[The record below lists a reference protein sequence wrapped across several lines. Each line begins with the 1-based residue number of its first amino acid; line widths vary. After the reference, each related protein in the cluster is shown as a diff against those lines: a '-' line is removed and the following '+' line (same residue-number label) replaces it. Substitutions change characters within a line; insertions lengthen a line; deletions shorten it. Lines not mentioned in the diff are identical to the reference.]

1 MIDRID
7 EEQHFVRNRRSEMGK
22 KRGQMRAA
30 ELKEILF
37 SKKKEGY
44 SRIVEEMN
52 A

>member
-1 MIDRID
+1 
-7 EEQHFVRNRRSEMGK
+7 MGK

-30 ELKEILF
+30 ELKKILF

-44 SRIVEEMN
+44 CRIVEEMN